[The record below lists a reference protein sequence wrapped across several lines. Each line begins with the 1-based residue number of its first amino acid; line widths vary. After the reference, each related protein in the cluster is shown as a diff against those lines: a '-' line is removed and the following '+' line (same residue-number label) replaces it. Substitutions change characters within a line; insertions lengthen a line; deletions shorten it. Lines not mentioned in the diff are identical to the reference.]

1 MSKQETLL
9 AAIESELARQD
20 AALEVARATL
30 ASFGDCEIGVAEELL
45 EQIDEA
51 CVVRGPVASMPTY
64 AVRA

>member
-9 AAIESELARQD
+9 AALESELARQD

-30 ASFGDCEIGVAEELL
+30 ASFDDCEIGVAEELL

-51 CVVRGPVASMPTY
+51 CMVRVPSLPMLGL
-64 AVRA
+64 RG